1 MSKPY
6 YSSFFQKWNKVYI
19 RQINPD
25 GTRTNFHVDYKPK
38 LYVKSENPNCEFKTL
53 YGEDLFEIEFKTIE
67 SAKEY
72 AKASQDKIFGY
83 PRFDYACVDDQYP
96 YDIEYKYEDLR
107 VVFVDIEVESGTHY
121 STIKNPDQ
129 PVTLI
134 QLLYKDVYYIFGT
147 EFYETFENN
156 VKFIRCKDEE
166 DLLKKFVQVFR
177 KFDPDIIS
185 GWNSQGYDIPMLHER
200 MNLIGLG
207 DTFKKLSPFNYIDT
221 SEVLVFGKM
230 QLRVDIKGI
239 QHLDMIELIKKFDRK
254 KYENYKLDT
263 VAKAV
268 LKKGKTSYDGK
279 LSDLYVTDYKRFI
292 EYGLTD
298 VQLVKEIEDAK
309 NLIRMVVMVG
319 YMNKANYID
328 AFSQVR
334 SWDNQIMIYLK
345 HQDKMQVPY
354 LIAKEDDDFIE
365 AGDEKF
371 EGAYVFHPKTGRW
384 EWVITDDVQSMHPS
398 IIMSFNISPETY
410 LGNSNKNVEF
420 FLKDCT
426 QYTRELID
434 SNATSLAN
442 GAMFDN
448 TYEGF
453 LPKIVRRVFNM
464 RNEAKGEYKKYKKLV
479 EASENS
485 SESLD
490 EIATLKFNQNEVIK
504 YDTLQF
510 ALKTSI
516 AAVFGFLGNKY
527 SRFYQLDMAEGI
539 TLTSQVMLKSGA
551 SEIERVIK
559 EQTDTT
565 EPIMLYGD
573 TDSIRFDS
581 LVYANNDKIQIGDL
595 YNKYNKFI
603 IEDELKQNFVK
614 PVDDVYTLSM
624 NMKSGEIESK
634 KIKYIMK
641 HKVKKKMYRIH
652 HNDTYV
658 DVTQDHS
665 VIVIRDNEYI
675 DVKPE
680 DINTKTD
687 KIIMIGNMIK
697 LETNNFTVEC
707 LGEMELDV
715 YDIEVDDNHNFF
727 ANDFLVHNSVI
738 YSANSIVEKFV
749 PKNASKENI
758 TEFLDRFHKAKI
770 APALQAKMTEIQT
783 RMNAREH
790 SIRFV
795 RDVISDVSV
804 LVAKKKYIMS
814 VMDAEGVRYAKPD
827 LKLMGIESVKT
838 STPQFCRDAIEKA
851 IEEILYKT
859 NDDLISYL
867 NNTKSQFMKLPVE
880 DISSPRGIND
890 IEKYTADSIVVDSFS
905 DDEDEE
911 SITYKTRTP
920 MHVKAS
926 IFHNKLLMEYGLTKW
941 YQPIENGDKI
951 KFTYLKSPNPIG
963 NNAIA
968 FDGKLPE
975 EFNLHKYVDYEMQYE
990 KTFLNAIKGITTVI
1004 GWTTEEDAGMF

>member
-1 MSKPY
+1 MNKPY

-25 GTRTNFHVDYKPK
+25 GTRTNFNVEYKPK
-38 LYVKSENPNCEFKTL
+38 LYVKSENPNCDFKTL
-53 YGEDLFEIEFKTIE
+53 YGEDLFEIEFSTIE

-83 PRFDYACVDDQYP
+83 PRWEYACVDDQYP

-107 VVFVDIEVESGTHY
+107 VVFVDIEVESDTHY

-134 QLLYKDVYYIFGT
+134 QLLYKDVYYVFGT
-147 EFYETFENN
+147 EFYETYENN
-156 VKFIRCKDEE
+156 VKFIRCKDEV

-200 MNLIGLG
+200 MNLLGLG
-207 DTFKKLSPFNYIDT
+207 DTFKRLSPFNYVDT

-263 VAKAV
+263 VSKAV
-268 LKKGKTSYDGK
+268 LKKGKISYDGK

-292 EYGLTD
+292 DYGLTD

-354 LIAKEDDDFIE
+354 LLAKDDDDFIE

-371 EGAYVFHPKTGRW
+371 EGAYVFQPKTGRW

-420 FLKDCT
+420 FLKDCP

-434 SNATSLAN
+434 RNATSLAN

-453 LPKIVRRVFNM
+453 LPKIVRRVFDM

-479 EASENS
+479 ESLENTS
-485 SESLD
+485 DTSIDNVATVKSYKN
-490 EIATLKFNQNEVIK
+490 EIIK

-551 SEIERVIK
+551 SEIERVVK
-559 EQTDTT
+559 ELTNT
-565 EPIMLYGD
+565 EEPVMLYGD
-573 TDSIRFDS
+573 TDS
-581 LVYANNDKIQIGDL
+581 L
-595 YNKYNKFI
+595 
-603 IEDELKQNFVK
+603 
-614 PVDDVYTLSM
+614 
-624 NMKSGEIESK
+624 
-634 KIKYIMK
+634 
-641 HKVKKKMYRIH
+641 
-652 HNDTYV
+652 
-658 DVTQDHS
+658 
-665 VIVIRDNEYI
+665 
-675 DVKPE
+675 
-680 DINTKTD
+680 
-687 KIIMIGNMIK
+687 
-697 LETNNFTVEC
+697 
-707 LGEMELDV
+707 
-715 YDIEVDDNHNFF
+715 
-727 ANDFLVHNSVI
+727 I
-738 YSANSIVEKFV
+738 YSVSSIVEKFV
-749 PKNASKENI
+749 PKDASKEKV
-758 TEFLDRFHKAKI
+758 TEFLDRFHKSKI
-770 APALQAKMTEIQT
+770 AVPLQNKIIEIQY
-783 RMNAREH
+783 RMNAKEH

-795 RDVISDVSV
+795 RDVISDVTI

-838 STPQFCRDAIEKA
+838 STPQFCRDKIETAIEN
-851 IEEILYKT
+851 ILYKT

-867 NNTKSQFMKLPVE
+867 DKTKSEFMKLPVE

-890 IEKYTADSIVVDSFS
+890 IDKYTADSIVVDSFG

-926 IFHNKLLMEYGLTKW
+926 IFHNKLLMEYDLTKW

-975 EFNLHKYVDYEMQYE
+975 EFKLHKYVDYEMQYE
-990 KTFLNAIKGITTVI
+990 KTFLNAIKGITSVI
-1004 GWTTEEDAGMF
+1004 GWTTEVDAGMF

>member
-1 MSKPY
+1 MNKPY

-25 GTRTNFHVDYKPK
+25 GTRTNFNVEYKPK
-38 LYVKSENPNCEFKTL
+38 LYVKSENPNCDFKTL
-53 YGEDLFEIEFKTIE
+53 YGEDLFEIEFQSIE

-72 AKASQDKIFGY
+72 AKASQDKIFGF
-83 PRFDYACVDDQYP
+83 PRHDYACVDDQYP
-96 YDIEYKYEDLR
+96 YDIEYTFEDLR
-107 VVFVDIEVESGTHY
+107 IVYIDIEVQSDTHY

-129 PVTLI
+129 PINLI
-134 QLLYKDVYYIFGT
+134 QLLFNDVYYVFGT
-147 EFYETFENN
+147 EFYESFDNN
-156 VKFIRCKDEE
+156 VKFIRCKDEQ

-177 KFDPDIIS
+177 KFDPDILS
-185 GWNSQGYDIPMLHER
+185 GWNSQGYDIAMLYSR

-207 DTFKKLSPFNYIDT
+207 DYFKKLSPFNYVDT
-221 SEVLVFGKM
+221 TEVLVFGKM

-239 QHLDMIELIKKFDRK
+239 QHLDLIELIKKFDRK

-263 VAKAV
+263 VAKAI
-268 LKKGKTSYDGK
+268 LKRGKVDYSGK
-279 LSDLYVTDYKRFI
+279 LSDLYITDYKRYV

-298 VQLVKEIEDAK
+298 VKLLKEIEDSK

-334 SWDNQIMIYLK
+334 SWDCQIANYLK
-345 HQDKMQVPY
+345 HHDKMQVPY
-354 LIAKEDDDFIE
+354 MIAKDDDDYIE
-365 AGDEKF
+365 TGDEKF

-398 IIMSFNISPETY
+398 IIMSFNVSPETY
-410 LGNSNKNVEF
+410 LGNSSKNVEF

-434 SNATSLAN
+434 TNATSLAN

-479 EASENS
+479 ESLENS
-485 SESLD
+485 GDDSLD
-490 EIATLKFNQNEVIK
+490 NIALIKSYNTEVIK

-551 SEIERVIK
+551 SEIERVVK
-559 EQTDTT
+559 ELTNTT
-565 EPIMLYGD
+565 EPVMLYGD
-573 TDSIRFDS
+573 TDSLIYS
-581 LVYANNDKIQIGDL
+581 VKSIAY
-595 YNKYNKFI
+595 KFI
-603 IEDELKQNFVK
+603 
-614 PVDDVYTLSM
+614 
-624 NMKSGEIESK
+624 
-634 KIKYIMK
+634 
-641 HKVKKKMYRIH
+641 
-652 HNDTYV
+652 
-658 DVTQDHS
+658 
-665 VIVIRDNEYI
+665 
-675 DVKPE
+675 PE
-680 DINTKTD
+680 NT
-687 KIIMIGNMIK
+687 
-697 LETNNFTVEC
+697 
-707 LGEMELDV
+707 
-715 YDIEVDDNHNFF
+715 
-727 ANDFLVHNSVI
+727 
-738 YSANSIVEKFV
+738 
-749 PKNASKENI
+749 SKEKI
-758 TEFLDRFHKAKI
+758 VEFLDRFHKQKI
-770 APALQAKMTEIQT
+770 APALQTKLTEIQY
-783 RMNAREH
+783 RMNAKEH

-795 RDVISDVSV
+795 RDVISDVTI

-814 VMDAEGVRYAKPD
+814 VMDAEGVRYTKPD
-827 LKLMGIESVKT
+827 LELMGIESVKT
-838 STPQFCRDAIEKA
+838 STPQFCRDKIETA
-851 IEEILYKT
+851 IEEILYKS

-867 NNTKSQFMKLPVE
+867 NKTKSEFMKLPVE

-890 IEKYTADSIVVDSFS
+890 IEKYTADSIVVDSFG

-920 MHVKAS
+920 MHVKAA
-926 IFHNKLLMEYGLTKW
+926 IFHNKLLLENDLTKW

-951 KFTYLKSPNPIG
+951 KYTYLKSPNPIG

-975 EFNLHKYVDYEMQYE
+975 EFKLHKYVDYEMQYE
-990 KTFLNAIKGITTVI
+990 KTFLNAIKSITTVI
-1004 GWTTEEDAGMF
+1004 GWTTEVDAGMF

>member
-1 MSKPY
+1 MNKPY

-25 GTRTNFHVDYKPK
+25 GTRTNFNVEYKPK
-38 LYVKSENPNCEFKTL
+38 LYVKSENPNCDFKTL
-53 YGEDLFEIEFKTIE
+53 YGEDLFEIEFSTIE

-83 PRFDYACVDDQYP
+83 PRWEYACVDDQYP

-107 VVFVDIEVESGTHY
+107 VVFVDIEVESDTHY

-134 QLLYKDVYYIFGT
+134 QLLYKDVYYVFGT
-147 EFYETFENN
+147 EFYETYENN
-156 VKFIRCKDEE
+156 VKFIRCKDEV

-200 MNLIGLG
+200 MNLLGLG
-207 DTFKKLSPFNYIDT
+207 DTFKRLSPFNYIDT

-263 VAKAV
+263 VSKAV
-268 LKKGKTSYDGK
+268 LKKGKISYDGK

-292 EYGLTD
+292 DYGLTD

-354 LIAKEDDDFIE
+354 LLAKDDDDFIE

-371 EGAYVFHPKTGRW
+371 EGAYVFQPKTGRW

-420 FLKDCT
+420 FLKDCP

-434 SNATSLAN
+434 RNATSLAN

-453 LPKIVRRVFNM
+453 LPKIVRRVFDM

-479 EASENS
+479 ESLENTS
-485 SESLD
+485 DTSIDNVATVKSYKN
-490 EIATLKFNQNEVIK
+490 EIIK

-551 SEIERVIK
+551 SEIERVVK
-559 EQTDTT
+559 ELTNT
-565 EPIMLYGD
+565 EEPVMLYGD
-573 TDSIRFDS
+573 TDS
-581 LVYANNDKIQIGDL
+581 L
-595 YNKYNKFI
+595 
-603 IEDELKQNFVK
+603 
-614 PVDDVYTLSM
+614 
-624 NMKSGEIESK
+624 
-634 KIKYIMK
+634 
-641 HKVKKKMYRIH
+641 
-652 HNDTYV
+652 
-658 DVTQDHS
+658 
-665 VIVIRDNEYI
+665 
-675 DVKPE
+675 
-680 DINTKTD
+680 
-687 KIIMIGNMIK
+687 
-697 LETNNFTVEC
+697 
-707 LGEMELDV
+707 
-715 YDIEVDDNHNFF
+715 
-727 ANDFLVHNSVI
+727 I
-738 YSANSIVEKFV
+738 YSVSSIVEKFV
-749 PKNASKENI
+749 PKDASKEKV
-758 TEFLDRFHKAKI
+758 TEFLDRFHKSKI
-770 APALQAKMTEIQT
+770 AVPLQNKIIEIQY
-783 RMNAREH
+783 RMNAKEH

-795 RDVISDVSV
+795 RDVISDVTI

-838 STPQFCRDAIEKA
+838 STPQFCRDKIETAIEN
-851 IEEILYKT
+851 ILYKT

-867 NNTKSQFMKLPVE
+867 DKTKSEFMKLPVE

-890 IEKYTADSIVVDSFS
+890 IDKYTADSIVVDSFG

-926 IFHNKLLMEYGLTKW
+926 IFHNKLLMEYDLTKW

-975 EFNLHKYVDYEMQYE
+975 EFKLHKYVDYEMQYE
-990 KTFLNAIKGITTVI
+990 KTFLNAIKGITSVI
-1004 GWTTEEDAGMF
+1004 GWTTEVDAGMF